1 MGTMVL
7 NGHRPRSRRAPGS
20 NTASGGRMIASNDP
34 AAWQNFYLMMGTAN
48 AAITGL
54 LFVALSIHLREII
67 EHPVLRPRAVT
78 VLIVLTLQIVVAAII
93 LTPQPRQLMGVE
105 IIVLNIVFLTV
116 NLRQGVASGVPG
128 QAAITIAIRVAYMYS
143 AVSLIAGIGDT
154 ARTQAVAEGK

>member
-1 MGTMVL
+1 MIPLLSVSGHSHLLLPRTME
-7 NGHRPRSRRAPGS
+7 
-20 NTASGGRMIASNDP
+20 GRMNSANDP

-78 VLIVLTLQIVVAAII
+78 VLIILTLQIVVAAII

-105 IIVLNIVFLTV
+105 IIVLNIVF
-116 NLRQGVASGVPG
+116 
-128 QAAITIAIRVAYMYS
+128 
-143 AVSLIAGIGDT
+143 
-154 ARTQAVAEGK
+154 